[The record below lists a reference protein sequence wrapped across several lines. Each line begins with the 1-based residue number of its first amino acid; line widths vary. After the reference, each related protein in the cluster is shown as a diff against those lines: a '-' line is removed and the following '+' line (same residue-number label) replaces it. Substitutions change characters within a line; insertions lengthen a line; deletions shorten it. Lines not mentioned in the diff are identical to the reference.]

1 MAGMFVAAIG
11 LWRLEGDQARVKH
24 LLSQFL
30 PVQLM
35 YLILGLNNKGQPNWI
50 APSVIT
56 GIVMLVVFWWQLME
70 RNRTW
75 RWMIWSA
82 LGLSLVGTVFL
93 HAIIFLRLPLEDDPL
108 RRAEGWVGFAQHVQK
123 ARQQTHS
130 DLLIGNDRV
139 PASMMQFYL
148 PDHPFAY
155 VQPEP
160 YGASQFTLWP
170 GYAVKP
176 GTRALFVIVGKAQ
189 LPWEIKNEFKY
200 SQLVDDFWSE
210 HHGRA
215 TTHFHIY
222 FLSNR

>member
-1 MAGMFVAAIG
+1 
-11 LWRLEGDQARVKH
+11 
-24 LLSQFL
+24 
-30 PVQLM
+30 
-35 YLILGLNNKGQPNWI
+35 
-50 APSVIT
+50 
-56 GIVMLVVFWWQLME
+56 MLVVFWRQLMA
-70 RNRTW
+70 RNPTW

-93 HAIIFLRLPLEDDPL
+93 HAIIFLRLPLNYDPL
-108 RRAEGWVGFAQHVQK
+108 RRAEGWLDFAQHVQR
-123 ARQQTHS
+123 ARQQTHP

-160 YGASQFTLWP
+160 YGANQFTLWP
-170 GYAVKP
+170 GYVVKH

-189 LPWEIKNEFKY
+189 LPRGMKDEFKH

-210 HHGRA
+210 HRGRA

-222 FLSNR
+222 FLSNS